1 MNLGFVIL
9 GALAALAGIVV
20 LVAGIRGGAGEN
32 PRATA
37 KLIGGMMLTAFGLV
51 LGGFAIGYSATEPLN
66 YAEGGQ

>member
-1 MNLGFVIL
+1 VNLGFVIL
-9 GALAALAGIVV
+9 GALAALVGIGL

-51 LGGFAIGYSATEPLN
+51 LAGFAIGYSTTAPLN
-66 YAEGGQ
+66 YAGDAQ